1 MAEEANEVQAVET
14 PPKSF
19 GTLKLIIAGV
29 VIIILAAGMSFGGA
43 MFAFKSVAKEDTAAK
58 GDGYGKVKSE
68 TLGTTF
74 DAGEYITN
82 LGNEGGGRF
91 IKVKVVL
98 AFPDP
103 KMAEEIENKL
113 PEIQHN
119 INIVLRE
126 QKAEDLAKPKA
137 MEKLADA
144 LKTDI
149 NGLLLKGNIS
159 SVYFTSFVVQ

>member
-1 MAEEANEVQAVET
+1 MAEEANEVQAAET
-14 PPKSF
+14 QPKSF

-29 VIIILAAGMSFGGA
+29 VIIILAAGIAFGVA
-43 MFAFKSVAKEDTAAK
+43 MFAFKSIAKEPPAV

-74 DAGEYITN
+74 EAGEYITN
-82 LGNEGGGRF
+82 LANEGGTRF

-103 KMAEEIENKL
+103 EMAVEIGNKI

-119 INIVLRE
+119 INSVLRE
-126 QKAEDLAKPKA
+126 QKVEDLAAPKA

-144 LKTDI
+144 LKSNI
-149 NGLLLKGNIS
+149 NELLLKGNIS

>member
-1 MAEEANEVQAVET
+1 MAEEANEVQAAET
-14 PPKSF
+14 PAKSS

-29 VIIILAAGMSFGGA
+29 VIIILCAGISFGVA
-43 MFAFKSVAKEDTAAK
+43 MFAFKSIVKEEPAK

-82 LGNEGGGRF
+82 LANEGGGRF
-91 IKVKVVL
+91 IEVKIVL
-98 AFPDP
+98 AFPEP
-103 KMAEEIENKL
+103 KMAEEITNKL

-119 INIVLRE
+119 INIVLRA

-144 LKTDI
+144 LKNSI
-149 NGLLLKGNIS
+149 NSLLLKGNIS

>member
-1 MAEEANEVQAVET
+1 MAEEANEVQSAET

-29 VIIILAAGMSFGGA
+29 VIIILAAGLSFGVA
-43 MFAFKSVAKEDTAAK
+43 MFAFKSIAKEEPAK

-74 DAGEYITN
+74 EAGEYITN
-82 LGNEGGGRF
+82 LANEGGGRF
-91 IKVKVVL
+91 IKIKIVL

-103 KMAEEIENKL
+103 KMVEEIENKI

-119 INIVLRE
+119 INIVLRA

-137 MEKLADA
+137 MEKLADT
-144 LKTDI
+144 LKTNL